1 MNTIDFDNILKEMSW
16 RLKTGIVDLTQSES
30 INILRQIM
38 IEMKYDR
45 NFIDEYI
52 FELKNVLLYKNVNT
66 VIH

>member
-1 MNTIDFDNILKEMSW
+1 MNTINFDDILREMSW
-16 RLKTGIVDLTQSES
+16 RLETGIVDLTQPES

-38 IEMKYDR
+38 IEMEYDR

-66 VIH
+66 VIY